1 MGGADENLIRA
12 RSGEPRV
19 TQRSRGNVGNEEPGA
34 VQSTRISRKS
44 RSGAKPEQSSREGG
58 IFCAGWGA
66 RRGAWSLVPGALG
79 LIARWAGL
87 TEQGAARSSGCG
99 DFRWPGASQGF
110 ISVLLFCASSA
121 GARDQPAAQT
131 GAAVHAKAGSVG
143 AREGTVLAAR
153 SPFAALPCPLPGGI
167 HAGWKCGVAFRPPA
181 PVRPT

>member
-34 VQSTRISRKS
+34 AQSTRISRKS

-66 RRGAWSLVPGALG
+66 RRGAWSFGAVPGALG

-87 TEQGAARSSGCG
+87 TGQGAGCG
-99 DFRWPGASQGF
+99 DFRWPGAGASPKA
-110 ISVLLFCASSA
+110 LFRCCFFAPQAPAPATSEQPRR
-121 GARDQPAAQT
+121 ARRCKRGPARAM
-131 GAAVHAKAGSVG
+131 HS
-143 AREGTVLAAR
+143 L
-153 SPFAALPCPLPGGI
+153 PFLRAALPARAACP
-167 HAGWKCGVAFRPPA
+167 AESTKCGDAFRPPA
-181 PVRPT
+181 PAPPT